1 MQKSRVVI
9 KVGSA
14 LLVKNQLID
23 KERME
28 ALASL
33 IAKLR
38 QKYEVILVSSG
49 AVAAGFTK
57 VKLNKG
63 NLANKQALA
72 AIGQPLLMQTYAE
85 IFAFFGIATAQV
97 LLSAYDFDSRKRT
110 QNARNAMEVLLQNEV
125 LPIIN
130 ENDVT
135 ATGELSLLLEFGDND
150 QLSAH
155 VTHFFN
161 ADILAILSD
170 IEGYYNE
177 NPSINPAAKIYPKVS
192 EISAETLK
200 EQATP
205 NNAFATGGIVTK
217 LKAADFLLQ
226 NYRKMFLSSGKRLEV
241 LEKFLLEGIQVS
253 GTLFEK

>member
-57 VKLNKG
+57 VKLSKG
-63 NLANKQALA
+63 DLANKQALA

-85 IFAFFGIATAQV
+85 NFAIFGIATAQV

-110 QNARNAMEVLLQNEV
+110 QNAGDRADGCR
-125 LPIIN
+125 P
-130 ENDVT
+130 T
-135 ATGELSLLLEFGDND
+135 A
-150 QLSAH
+150 
-155 VTHFFN
+155 
-161 ADILAILSD
+161 
-170 IEGYYNE
+170 
-177 NPSINPAAKIYPKVS
+177 
-192 EISAETLK
+192 
-200 EQATP
+200 
-205 NNAFATGGIVTK
+205 
-217 LKAADFLLQ
+217 
-226 NYRKMFLSSGKRLEV
+226 
-241 LEKFLLEGIQVS
+241 
-253 GTLFEK
+253 